1 MTEYEKCKKEVQQRI
16 NQSFDLTR
24 EVTDEEVQDLIDDA
38 LMDISREYTLS
49 LRERQSI
56 AKEIF
61 DAMRRLDIL
70 QELIDDDEITEIMIN
85 GCENIFLEKK
95 GNITRWN
102 KQFESKEKLD
112 DVIQQIVGSCNRSVN
127 EASPIVDARLANGA
141 RVNIVLNGVALD
153 GPIVTIRKFPSKQ
166 ITIDDLIGY
175 GSITR
180 EAASFLEKLVL
191 AGYNILISGGTGSGK
206 TTFLNVL
213 SHYIP
218 KHERVITI
226 EDSAELQLQ
235 DIPNLVRMETRSSTQ
250 EGVKEIPIRE
260 LIRASL
266 RMRPDRLVVG
276 EVRGEEA
283 IDMLQALNTGH
294 DGSLS
299 TAHANSTLDMISRLE
314 TMVLMGMEIPIIAVR
329 KQIASGID
337 IIVHLGRMRDK
348 SRKVLEIAELDG
360 IENGEVK
367 MNILYKYENGQLVKQ
382 KELKNKRKLYMYGM
396 EYEYEEDN
404 E

>member
-1 MTEYEKCKKEVQQRI
+1 MIEYEKCKKEIQERI

-24 EVTDEEVQDLIDDA
+24 EVTDEEVQDLIDEN
-38 LMDISREYTLS
+38 LMDISKQYMIS
-49 LRERQSI
+49 LKERQSI

-61 DAMRRLDIL
+61 YSMRRLDIL

-85 GCENIFLEKK
+85 GCENIYIEKK
-95 GNITRWN
+95 GHITKWN

-112 DVIQQIVGSCNRSVN
+112 DVIQQIVGNCNRSVN
-127 EASPIVDARLANGA
+127 EASPIVDARIPENGA

-180 EAASFLEKLVL
+180 DAALFLEKLVL

-218 KHERVITI
+218 KQERVITI

-266 RMRPDRLVVG
+266 RMKPDRLVVG

-314 TMVLMGMEIPIIAVR
+314 TMVLMGIEIPIIAVR

-360 IENGEVK
+360 IENGEIK
-367 MNILYKYENGQLVKQ
+367 MNILYKYENGQLKKQ
-382 KELKNKRKLYMYGM
+382 GELKNKWKLQMYGL
-396 EYEYEEDN
+396 ENEYEEN
-404 E
+404 N